1 MEILKVLI
9 DFFLHIDT
17 NLAIVIAQYGG
28 LTYLLLFLVIF
39 METGLV
45 VTPFLP
51 GDSLLFASGAMAAL
65 GSFNLLFLYVLMV
78 SAAIIGDS
86 LNYWIGDKLEKK
98 IFDGR
103 SRFFKKEYLEQAEE
117 FYARHGGKAI
127 VFARFVPIVRTFA
140 PFVAGISKMHY
151 GTFIFY
157 NVIGAISWVSI
168 FLLGG
173 FAFGNFPLV
182 RENFHYMAL
191 MIIGISVVPI
201 LIEGGKRHRKN
212 SKTQERL
219 DK

>member
-1 MEILKVLI
+1 MEILTILL
-9 DFFLHIDT
+9 DFFLHIDK
-17 NLAIVIAQYGG
+17 NLAIIIAQYGT
-28 LTYLLLFLVIF
+28 LTYGILFMVIF

-65 GSFNLLFLYVLMV
+65 GSFNLLFLYVLLV
-78 SAAIIGDS
+78 AAAIIGDS

-182 RENFHYMAL
+182 KENFHYMTL

-201 LIEGGKRHRKN
+201 LIEVGKRKKKAT
-212 SKTQERL
+212 SQ
-219 DK
+219 

>member
-1 MEILKVLI
+1 MEILKILL
-9 DFFLHIDT
+9 DFFLHIDK
-17 NLAIVIAQYGG
+17 NLAIVIAQYGA
-28 LTYLLLFLVIF
+28 LTYGILFTVIF

-51 GDSLLFASGAMAAL
+51 GDSLLFAAGALAAM
-65 GSFNLLFLYVLMV
+65 GSFNLLFLYLLMIL
-78 SAAIIGDS
+78 AAVIGDS
-86 LNYWIGDKLEKK
+86 VNYWIGDKLEKK

-151 GTFIFY
+151 GTFISF
-157 NVIGAISWVSI
+157 NIIGGISWVSL

-173 FAFGNFPLV
+173 FAFGNFPIV
-182 RENFHYMAL
+182 RENFHYLAL
-191 MIIGISVVPI
+191 MIVGISVIPI
-201 LIEGGKRHRKN
+201 LWEAGKRHRKN
-212 SKTQERL
+212 SKRQ
-219 DK
+219 